1 MATQDDPPGPRVSG
15 VTAGRD
21 VVVTLVGGG
30 AGIVATSFVLAL
42 LVGLLTY
49 PAQGAALVAVGAFV
63 LSAGLMLSII
73 HRSNMGQ
80 VISGGL
86 GSFLLVKGHGLGGA
100 TLVGLGAAGAAFG
113 GAVAGDTA
121 RGSFVEEEAYVGFMH
136 IPNAAEIADEQR
148 KYRHSR
154 GAAAGAGA
162 AVIPAGVVVE
172 EPSAEDVALAEHAP
186 TRAGGLPR
194 PKRAGPVTTLLPAP
208 ARTPAL
214 IGLGPPR
221 IVRET
226 GALLVELPGVVVD
239 AAQLE
244 VGIEVQLHDLADPG
258 PGPGAVRARSAGKYR
273 GADGLFVASAYHRVA
288 SGRVPLSVMK
298 VLVPLA
304 ELGLPPRPTQRLAV
318 TATVFVGGAAGP
330 RTLLGKAPV
339 GSFEIRARTC
349 GAEAA
354 AGEDCATEP
363 AAGR

>member
-1 MATQDDPPGPRVSG
+1 MATQDDPPGPSVRG

-21 VVVTLVGGG
+21 VIVTLVGGG
-30 AGIVATSFVLAL
+30 AGVVATSFGLAV

-73 HRSNMGQ
+73 HRSNTGQ
-80 VISGGL
+80 VISGGV

-100 TLVGLGAAGAAFG
+100 TLVGLGAAGAALG
-113 GAVAGDTA
+113 GVVAGDSA
-121 RGSFVEEEAYVGFMH
+121 RGSFVAEEAYVGFMH
-136 IPNAAEIADEQR
+136 IPGAAEIAAEER

-154 GAAAGAGA
+154 GAVIEDAETPA
-162 AVIPAGVVVE
+162 AVA
-172 EPSAEDVALAEHAP
+172 EPSAEAGALAGPAP

-194 PKRAGPVTTLLPAP
+194 PRRAAAALLPAP
-208 ARTPAL
+208 AGAP
-214 IGLGPPR
+214 GLVGLAAPR
-221 IVRET
+221 IVREN
-226 GALLVELPGVVVD
+226 GALIVELPGVVVD

-244 VGIEVQLHDLADPG
+244 VGIEVRLHDLAEPG
-258 PGPGAVRARSAGKYR
+258 PGPVAVRARSPGKYR

-288 SGRVPLSVMK
+288 SGRVPLAVMK

-318 TATVFVGGAAGP
+318 TATVFVGGAGGP

-339 GSFEIRARTC
+339 GSVAVRAPSC

-354 AGEDCATEP
+354 GGEDCATAV

>member
-1 MATQDDPPGPRVSG
+1 MATQDDPSGPSVRG

-21 VVVTLVGGG
+21 VIVTLVGGG
-30 AGIVATSFVLAL
+30 AGVVATSFGLAV

-73 HRSNMGQ
+73 HRSNTGQ
-80 VISGGL
+80 VISGGV

-100 TLVGLGAAGAAFG
+100 TLVGLGAAGAALG
-113 GAVAGDTA
+113 GVVAGDSA
-121 RGSFVEEEAYVGFMH
+121 RGSFVAEEAYVGFMH
-136 IPNAAEIADEQR
+136 IPGAAEIAAEER

-154 GAAAGAGA
+154 GAVIEDAE
-162 AVIPAGVVVE
+162 IPAVVA
-172 EPSAEDVALAEHAP
+172 EPSAEAGALAGPAP

-194 PKRAGPVTTLLPAP
+194 PRRAAAALLPAP
-208 ARTPAL
+208 AGAP
-214 IGLGPPR
+214 GLVGLAAPR
-221 IVRET
+221 IVREN
-226 GALLVELPGVVVD
+226 GALIVELPGVVVD

-244 VGIEVQLHDLADPG
+244 VGIEVRLHDLAEPG
-258 PGPGAVRARSAGKYR
+258 PGPVAVRARSPGKYR

-288 SGRVPLSVMK
+288 SGRVPLAVMK

-318 TATVFVGGAAGP
+318 TATVFVGGAGGP

-339 GSFEIRARTC
+339 GSFAVRAPSC

-354 AGEDCATEP
+354 GGEDCATAV

>member
-1 MATQDDPPGPRVSG
+1 MATQDDPPGPSVRG

-21 VVVTLVGGG
+21 VIVTLVGGG
-30 AGIVATSFVLAL
+30 AGVVATSFGLAV

-73 HRSNMGQ
+73 HRSNTGQ
-80 VISGGL
+80 VISGGV

-100 TLVGLGAAGAAFG
+100 TLVGLGAAGAALG
-113 GAVAGDTA
+113 GVVAGDSA
-121 RGSFVEEEAYVGFMH
+121 RGSFVAEEAYVGFMH
-136 IPNAAEIADEQR
+136 IPSAAEIAAEER

-154 GAAAGAGA
+154 GAVIEDAETP
-162 AVIPAGVVVE
+162 AVVA
-172 EPSAEDVALAEHAP
+172 EPSAEAEALAGPAP

-194 PKRAGPVTTLLPAP
+194 PRRAAAALLPAP
-208 ARTPAL
+208 AGTP
-214 IGLGPPR
+214 GLVGLAAPR
-221 IVRET
+221 IVREN
-226 GALLVELPGVVVD
+226 GALIVELPGVVVD

-244 VGIEVQLHDLADPG
+244 VGIEVRLHDLAEPG
-258 PGPGAVRARSAGKYR
+258 PGPVAVRARSPGKYR

-288 SGRVPLSVMK
+288 SGRVPLAVMK

-318 TATVFVGGAAGP
+318 TATVFVGGAGGP

-339 GSFEIRARTC
+339 GSFAVRAPSC

-354 AGEDCATEP
+354 GGEDCATAV

>member
-1 MATQDDPPGPRVSG
+1 MATQDDPSGPSVRG

-21 VVVTLVGGG
+21 VIVTLVGGG
-30 AGIVATSFVLAL
+30 AGVVATSFGLAV

-73 HRSNMGQ
+73 HRSNTGQ
-80 VISGGL
+80 VISGGV

-100 TLVGLGAAGAAFG
+100 TLVGLGAAGAALG
-113 GAVAGDTA
+113 GVVAGDSA
-121 RGSFVEEEAYVGFMH
+121 RGSFVAEEAYVGFMH
-136 IPNAAEIADEQR
+136 IPSAAEIAAEER

-154 GAAAGAGA
+154 GVAVIED
-162 AVIPAGVVVE
+162 AVIPAVVE
-172 EPSAEDVALAEHAP
+172 EPSAEDGALAGPAS

-194 PKRAGPVTTLLPAP
+194 HKRAAAAPALLPAP
-208 ARTPAL
+208 AGTP
-214 IGLGPPR
+214 GLVGLAAPR
-221 IVRET
+221 IVREN
-226 GALLVELPGVVVD
+226 GALIVELPGVVVD

-244 VGIEVQLHDLADPG
+244 VGIEVRLHDLAGPG
-258 PGPGAVRARSAGKYR
+258 PGPVAVRARSPGKYR

-288 SGRVPLSVMK
+288 SGRVPLAVMK
-298 VLVPLA
+298 VLVPLV

-318 TATVFVGGAAGP
+318 TATVFVGGAGGP

-339 GSFEIRARTC
+339 GSFAVGAPGC
-349 GAEAA
+349 GVEAA
-354 AGEDCATEP
+354 AGEDCATAV

>member
-1 MATQDDPPGPRVSG
+1 MATQDDPPGPSVRG

-21 VVVTLVGGG
+21 VIVTLVGGG
-30 AGIVATSFVLAL
+30 AGVVATSFGLAV

-73 HRSNMGQ
+73 HRSNTGQ
-80 VISGGL
+80 VISGGV

-100 TLVGLGAAGAAFG
+100 TLVGLGAAGAALG
-113 GAVAGDTA
+113 GVVAGDSA
-121 RGSFVEEEAYVGFMH
+121 RGSFVAEEAYVGFMH
-136 IPNAAEIADEQR
+136 IPGAAEIAAEER

-154 GAAAGAGA
+154 GAVIEDAE
-162 AVIPAGVVVE
+162 IPAVVA
-172 EPSAEDVALAEHAP
+172 EPSAEAGALAGPAP

-194 PKRAGPVTTLLPAP
+194 PRLAAAAPGLLPAP
-208 ARTPAL
+208 AGVP
-214 IGLGPPR
+214 GLVGLAAPR
-221 IVRET
+221 IVREN
-226 GALLVELPGVVVD
+226 GALIVELPGVVVD

-244 VGIEVQLHDLADPG
+244 VGIEVRLHDLAEPG
-258 PGPGAVRARSAGKYR
+258 PGPVAVRARSPGKYR

-288 SGRVPLSVMK
+288 SGRVPLAVMK

-318 TATVFVGGAAGP
+318 TATVFVGGAGGP

-339 GSFEIRARTC
+339 GSVAVRAPSC

-354 AGEDCATEP
+354 GGEDCATAV